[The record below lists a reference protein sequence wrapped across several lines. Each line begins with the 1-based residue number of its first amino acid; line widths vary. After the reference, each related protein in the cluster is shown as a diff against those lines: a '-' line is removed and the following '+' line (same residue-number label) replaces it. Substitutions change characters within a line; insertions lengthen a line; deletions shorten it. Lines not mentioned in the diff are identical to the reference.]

1 MKSKALIVIIAGVIV
16 MGGCMPQSNY
26 APESFDVPD
35 DFRIAEVSTETDTIA
50 FTGDSMIFKV
60 DSSKLAWKN
69 YFKDEKLIKLVEAGL
84 ENNFDVRQ
92 AYKRI
97 EMYRLQFKQSN
108 MEFLPSLNAT
118 VANTNY
124 QYRSENF
131 YSNPSSNW
139 YDHNGQTPP
148 ATLYNYTNQNL
159 SGINFS
165 WEIDIWG
172 KIRSQRAEHLFNY
185 LASVEGK
192 KALQTQLVSDIAS
205 GYYNLLLLYAQLQVA
220 ESNFALSERT
230 LKMVELQYTSGNTT
244 ALAKQQ
250 TKSQMLATKALI
262 PALKQEISEQE
273 NRLQFLTGKLPSE
286 LNIEEDNF
294 ELNFNSI
301 ERRYEVPLDIVR
313 YRTDIRKAEYELWA
327 ANANVGV
334 TQTRQYPSLVIDLG
348 IGVNSMLPVNWF
360 SIPGSL
366 FGSLIGNLTQP
377 LFNKKR
383 NKTAFEQAKLEREIK
398 EIEVQKKVYGAIM
411 EISNIL
417 TIMNALDEQI
427 EIAEEQVATSELTIS
442 QSNLLFNSG
451 YATYLE
457 VITAQRVAL
466 ESELKLNS
474 LKEKRLQMK
483 IQMYRALGG
492 GW

>member
-1 MKSKALIVIIAGVIV
+1 MKSKALTVIIASVITLV
-16 MGGCMPQSNY
+16 GCMPQSNY

-35 DFRIAEVSTETDTIA
+35 DFRIAEVNTETDTIA

-69 YFKDEKLIKLVEAGL
+69 YFKDEKLVKLVEAGL

-192 KALQTQLVSDIAS
+192 KALQTQLVADIAS

-230 LKMVELQYTSGNTT
+230 LRMVELQYTSGNTT

-273 NRLQFLTGKLPSE
+273 NRLQFLTGRLPSE
-286 LNIEEDNF
+286 LNIQEDNF

-360 SIPGSL
+360 NIPGSL

>member
-1 MKSKALIVIIAGVIV
+1 MKSKILIAVITGAIV
-16 MGGCMPQSNY
+16 LGGCMPQSNY
-26 APESFDVPD
+26 TPETFEVPD
-35 DFRIAEVSTETDTIA
+35 HFRIAEVNSQPDTAA

-69 YFKDEKLIKLVEAGL
+69 YFKDEKLVKLIEAGI

-92 AYKRI
+92 AYKKI

-108 MEFLPSLNAT
+108 MEFLPTLSATIANA
-118 VANTNY
+118 NY
-124 QYRSENF
+124 QYRSDNF

-139 YDHNGQTPP
+139 YDQSGETPP
-148 ATLYNYTNQNL
+148 STLYRYTNQNI

-165 WEIDIWG
+165 WEVDIWG
-172 KIRSQRAEHLFNY
+172 KIRSQRAESLFDY

-192 KALQTQLVSDIAS
+192 KALQTQLITDISS
-205 GYYNLLLLYAQLQVA
+205 GYYNLLLLYAQLEVA
-220 ESNFALSERT
+220 ESNLDLSERT
-230 LKMVELQYTSGNTT
+230 LKIVELQYESGNTT

-262 PALKQEISEQE
+262 PALKQQISEQE
-273 NRLQFLTGKLPSE
+273 NRLQFLTGQLPEE
-286 LNIEEDNF
+286 LDIQKENF
-294 ELNFNSI
+294 ELNFTSI
-301 ERRYEVPLDIVR
+301 ERRYEIPLDVVR
-313 YRTDIRKAEYELWA
+313 YRTDIKRAEYDLWS
-327 ANANVGV
+327 ANAQVGV
-334 TQTRQYPSLVIDLG
+334 AQANQYPKLVIDLG

-360 SIPGSL
+360 NIPGSL

-383 NKTAFEQAKLEREIK
+383 NKTAFEQAKLNREIK

-417 TIMNALDEQI
+417 TAMNALDEQI
-427 EIAEEQVATSELTIS
+427 EIAEEQVLTSELTIS

-457 VITAQRVAL
+457 VITAQRTAL
-466 ESELKLNS
+466 ENELKLNN

>member
-1 MKSKALIVIIAGVIV
+1 MKSKALIIIVVSVIV
-16 MGGCMPQSNY
+16 LAGCMPQSNY
-26 APESFDVPD
+26 TPESFDVPD
-35 DFRIAEVSTETDTIA
+35 NFRIAEVNTGTDTIA

-69 YFKDEKLIKLVEAGL
+69 YFKDEKLVKLVEAGI

-118 VANTNY
+118 LANTNY

-192 KALQTQLVSDIAS
+192 KALQTQLVADIAS

-230 LKMVELQYTSGNTT
+230 LRMVELQYASGNTT

-273 NRLQFLTGKLPSE
+273 NKLQFLTGSLPDE
-286 LNIEEDNF
+286 MNIQEDNF
-294 ELNFNSI
+294 EQNFNSI
-301 ERRYEVPLDIVR
+301 ERSYEVPLDIVR
-313 YRTDIRKAEYELWA
+313 YRTDIRQAEYELWA

-360 SIPGSL
+360 NIPGSL